1 MTPVIPLR
9 DLAPPLKKPDER
21 PGKAIE
27 WTKAV
32 GMPLVTLA
40 VTVLG
45 GYYFTSLSKQ
55 REDHASNER
64 LYAQLLTNR
73 EQSDAGIRKDMFG
86 VVINSFLTTDKT
98 AADKSKD
105 LEDKVLK
112 LELLANN
119 FSQTLDLA
127 PLFKDIARRLPSTSP
142 LSKRLDRT
150 AADLI
155 FRQVQSLSR
164 RGQTVRKTVSLSNWE
179 EDLFGKPI
187 LETTVLKS
195 RLVPSTEDQ
204 PVAANEQIRFT
215 VEIINVDVERREVG
229 VRMRINFPGER
240 DNDVDRHFNVGPY
253 DFPMLDNTQLPDGLR
268 ATVVMT
274 EINVPD
280 TASASMANSFATL
293 HLVIF
298 PAASASLKERQDF
311 DEILLDMLRASR
323 SSH

>member
-1 MTPVIPLR
+1 MATVTPLKDPLP
-9 DLAPPLKKPDER
+9 AIKKPDDK
-21 PGKAIE
+21 PGRAIE

-32 GMPLVTLA
+32 GMPLVTLIA
-40 VTVLG
+40 TILG

-73 EQSDAGIRKDMFG
+73 EQSDAAIRKDMFG

-98 AADKSKD
+98 KD
-105 LEDKVLK
+105 LDDKVLK

-127 PLFKDIARRLPSTSP
+127 PLFKDIARRLPSASP
-142 LSKRLDRT
+142 LTKRLDRT
-150 AADLI
+150 AANLI

-164 RGQTVRKTVSLSNWE
+164 RGETVRKTVSLSNWE
-179 EDLFGKPI
+179 EEVFGKPV
-187 LETTVLKS
+187 LETTILKS
-195 RLVPSTEDQ
+195 RLVPSIKDH
-204 PVAANEQIRFT
+204 PVGATEQIRFS
-215 VEIINVDVERREVG
+215 VEIIDVDVERREVG
-229 VRMRINFPGER
+229 VRLRVYFPGDKE
-240 DNDVDRHFNVGPY
+240 NDVDRHFNVGPY

-274 EINVPD
+274 EMKVPD
-280 TASASMANSFATL
+280 SPSASMANSFATL
-293 HLVIF
+293 HLVVF

-311 DEILLDMLRASR
+311 DEILLDMLRAER
-323 SSH
+323 GAR

>member
-1 MTPVIPLR
+1 MATVTQLK
-9 DLAPPLKKPDER
+9 DPPPPPPIKKPEEK
-21 PGKAIE
+21 PGRAIE

-32 GMPLVTLA
+32 GMPIVTLA

-73 EQSDAGIRKDMFG
+73 EQSDAAIRKDMFG

-98 AADKSKD
+98 KD
-105 LEDKVLK
+105 LDDKVLK

-127 PLFKDIARRLPSTSP
+127 PLFKDIARRLPSASP

-150 AADLI
+150 AANLI

-164 RGQTVRKTVSLSNWE
+164 RGETVRKTVSLSNWE
-179 EDLFGKPI
+179 QEVFGKPI

-195 RLVPSTEDQ
+195 RLVPSTKEQ
-204 PVAANEQIRFT
+204 PVGAGEQIRFS
-215 VEIINVDVERREVG
+215 VEIIDVDVERREVG
-229 VRMRINFPGER
+229 VRLRVYFPGNS

-274 EINVPD
+274 EMKVPD
-280 TASASMANSFATL
+280 SPSGSMANSFATL

-311 DEILLDMLRASR
+311 DEILLEMLRAER
-323 SSH
+323 SAS